1 MDLETLPSLS
11 TLKSEGLAQGW
22 DFNNRNGARL
32 IPKTAGQAAQLL
44 NWVAESNLQ
53 VAFNAQDA
61 AMLDEPLW
69 LDVSDLK
76 QVRQYP
82 VDDFIIEVETGMT
95 YGQLAAIVSKNWQA
109 FPLTYP
115 DELTLAEILAEDLPA
130 LESGLRGYPR
140 DYVLKTE
147 LVTPDGQITISG
159 ADVVKNVTGYDLAKL
174 YVGGRH
180 AFGLLTS
187 VTLKLTAL
195 PQCKRYWQFKADS
208 IHMAFALSE
217 KLLASNLPLQA
228 CEIYQD
234 EGGWQILIE
243 VSGDE
248 WVAVDCL
255 QTLNMIGNKP
265 PEPLDEV
272 TGKALSA
279 RLQQWPEAN
288 TVLETCLPLSNWN
301 DLASSL
307 SKQSALSD
315 MRFQVRPAAN
325 LLMLSAPFFPFSA
338 LPYLKAEIAQ
348 HQGFMQIL
356 RISPTDVAMFSEALA
371 LYEEFNLP
379 EDPATRRLLKE
390 LKKGY
395 DPSGVLFT
403 PRLPL

>member
-1 MDLETLPSLS
+1 MDLDTLPAIS

-22 DFNNRNGARL
+22 DFNGRSGHRL
-32 IPKTAGQAAQLL
+32 LPKMAGQAAQLL
-44 NWVAESNLQ
+44 NWAQESGLR
-53 VAFNAQDA
+53 VAFHPQEA
-61 AMLDEPLW
+61 ALLEEPLW
-69 LDVSDLK
+69 LDHADLK

-82 VDDFIIEVETGMT
+82 VDDFIIEVETGMPF
-95 YGQLAAIVSKNWQA
+95 GQLVALLSKNWQA

-115 DELTLAEILAEDLPA
+115 DELTLGEILANDLPA

-180 AFGLLTS
+180 TFGLLTS
-187 VTLKLTAL
+187 VTLKLAAL
-195 PQCKRYWQFKADS
+195 PQCRRYWRFPADS
-208 IHMAFALSE
+208 FHLAFALSE
-217 KLLASNLPLQA
+217 KLLASNLPLQL
-228 CEIYQD
+228 CEIYRE
-234 EGGWQILIE
+234 EGHWAVLIE
-243 VSGDE
+243 IAGDD

-255 QTLNMIGNKP
+255 QTLNTLAARP
-265 PEPLDEV
+265 PQALDEPA
-272 TGKALSA
+272 GKGLAA
-279 RLQQWPEAN
+279 RLQQWPEN
-288 TVLETCLPLSNWN
+288 HTVLEASLSLSNWSEFARA
-301 DLASSL
+301 LM
-307 SKQSALSD
+307 KQSALD
-315 MRFQVRPAAN
+315 NMRFQIRPAAG
-325 LLMLSAPFFPFSA
+325 LVMLSAPFFPFSA
-338 LPYLKAEIAQ
+338 LPYLKAEVAR
-348 HQGFMQIL
+348 HQGFLQIL
-356 RISPTDVAMFSEALA
+356 RISPTDVATFSEALA